1 MARRVGSNEVV
12 GLGVNI
18 HMGVVGGAK
27 SADTL
32 NRATRSIEGSIKRA
46 NNAVTDYQAKIHA
59 LNKAYITGGITKQKY
74 EQIYNSLAFREQKRI
89 GRIEKERAAVLGLD
103 KAESLLERKRRD
115 RARMAGMAASGA
127 SGLGFGGKGA
137 GAARF
142 LGGVAGLGGNAMAIG
157 AGFGGLAL
165 VKESITA
172 FADLEAK
179 VAGLK
184 TLFGED
190 LGLRLTEQF
199 RELAKTTILTNNQLI
214 ENARTWA
221 SYGLTTENLTD
232 RLRRLGTV
240 AGGNS
245 EKFRALTIAFAQ
257 VNAQGKLMGQEKNQL
272 INAGFSLQAVAEQA
286 GISMTEFADAMKNGE
301 ITAEHLNKALI
312 SVTNEGGLFAGYL
325 EKQADT
331 ISGKMTV
338 LQSTWEEFLQTLGSA
353 EKGPAADF
361 LDKMIEAAEAM
372 TRAARFLDGQGP
384 DLGVGAGTKGK
395 QAGKATGSSLLGAA
409 GGAAQVENQFDLNE
423 IMGMFG
429 GVAKAAGPGTVLSS
443 TLIDVGKYTGLIEKD
458 FVGSFE
464 EVIRTIEHDVNKA
477 YGGAGPYAN
486 RDMQSRSKEAQA
498 EADRQREEQR
508 KKDEQLF
515 ESAMQ
520 NVNLNIEMFDKI
532 LSQIQ
537 SPGVKSRMERQ
548 RMFVPGGM
556 AEDKSFADKIL
567 LKKVAEEEK
576 AYKEEQ
582 EIRRLK
588 KEAVIE
594 EKLKNVDVVFER
606 EMERLDREQKLAQER
621 SAIDKKL
628 AAGPS
633 QKDAY
638 FEGGSV
644 GEFQFLRK
652 SKQENETAKAIREAE
667 DRASRQREEI
677 ARQRKE
683 AEEEAKQQRQQL
695 IQDQAELGIN
705 IGV

>member
-1 MARRVGSNEVV
+1 MARKAGSNEVV

-46 NNAVTDYQAKIHA
+46 SNAVTDYKAKIHA

-89 GRIEKERAAVLGLD
+89 ARIEKERAAVLGLD
-103 KAESLLERKRRD
+103 KQESILERNRRN
-115 RARMAGMAASGA
+115 RARMAGMAASGV
-127 SGLGFGGKGA
+127 SGLGMGGKAA

-142 LGGVAGLGGNAMAIG
+142 LGGAAGLGASALQLG

-245 EKFRALTIAFAQ
+245 EKFRALTVAFAQ

-286 GISMTEFADAMKNGE
+286 GISMTDFADAMKNGE

-312 SVTNEGGLFAGYL
+312 AVTNEGGLFAGYL

-338 LQSTWEEFLQTLGSA
+338 LSSTWEEFLQTLGSA
-353 EKGPAADF
+353 EKGPASDF
-361 LDKMIEAAEAM
+361 LDKMIEAAETM
-372 TRAARFLDGQGP
+372 TNAAKYLNKQDYDF
-384 DLGVGAGTKGK
+384 GVGVGTKGE
-395 QAGKATGSSLLGAA
+395 QAGKATGSSLLGAL
-409 GGAAQVENQFDLNE
+409 GGAAQVENKYDLNE
-423 IMGMFG
+423 IFG
-429 GVAKAAGPGTVLSS
+429 SYGGIAKAAGPGTMLSS
-443 TLIDVGKYTGLIEKD
+443 TLIDVGKYTGLIEND

-464 EVIRTIEHDVNKA
+464 EVIRTVEHDVNKFF
-477 YGGAGPYAN
+477 GSKGPYAS
-486 RDMQSRSKEAQA
+486 RDMQYRAQEAQA
-498 EADRQREEQR
+498 EANRQREEQR

-515 ESAMQ
+515 ESTMQ
-520 NVNLNIEMFDKI
+520 NVNLNVEMFDKI

-556 AEDKSFADKIL
+556 AEDKSFADQIL
-567 LKKVAEEEK
+567 LKQVEEEK
-576 AYKEEQ
+576 KAREERQEALHLKE
-582 EIRRLK
+582 
-588 KEAVIE
+588 EAVIQA
-594 EKLKNVDVVFER
+594 KLDNVDVVFER
-606 EMERLDREQKLAQER
+606 EMQRLDEEQKKANERL
-621 SAIDKKL
+621 AIDKKL
-628 AAGPS
+628 AAAPS
-633 QKDAY
+633 QRDAY

-644 GEFQFLRK
+644 EEFQFLRK

-667 DRASRQREEI
+667 ERARQQRDEI
-677 ARQRKE
+677 ARQRKD
-683 AEEEAKQQRQQL
+683 AENKREQQL
-695 IQDQAELGIN
+695 TELTLAQSEIGISD
-705 IGV
+705 